1 MRRLRPDEAPPVP
14 VLIEGES
21 RIRTLREAEGQ
32 PETPDQYVVQIT
44 ELWQAAQKSFIAVGK
59 LLLKAKETLPHGEY
73 MAEVEARL
81 PFISQRT
88 AYQLR
93 EAARWTVEMDRRKM
107 ITLERLPSSYSTI
120 YLLSTFDP
128 PTLEAA
134 QTEGLVRPDLRRAE
148 LIRWRQER
156 AGGAEG
162 LHQRRS
168 KLLRE
173 KARLQAELMR
183 IEEELREAAD

>member
-1 MRRLRPDEAPPVP
+1 LRPDEAPPVP